1 MMQKKR
7 LLRNQKRRH
16 PQSSRCLGS
25 SQNATRPKQKTS
37 TTSIRQQIIKYK
49 EELSHPITGDTGT
62 DFWLEKSDSFYHSLK
77 PFALDLLAMP
87 ASQAFAE
94 RVFSITGDLTR
105 GRRNRGRVTLEQS
118 AFLKMNR
125 EKQNCCIHCY
135 LQNFL
140 QYMHNLI
147 GTCFVFCL
155 ICITAQHVIHLS

>member
-1 MMQKKR
+1 MLTNALSHTQDRRTSLNMMQKKR
-7 LLRNQKRRH
+7 LLRNQKQRH

-77 PFALDLLAMP
+77 PFA
-87 ASQAFAE
+87 E

-105 GRRNRGRVTLEQS
+105 GRRNRGRVPLEQS

-125 EKQNCCIHCY
+125 EK
-135 LQNFL
+135 
-140 QYMHNLI
+140 
-147 GTCFVFCL
+147 
-155 ICITAQHVIHLS
+155 